1 MFYNYEI
8 ANKLL
13 YGSRNRDA
21 IIAADNIMKKNEF
34 LLPPIGRVVI
44 DVENN
49 FKSNQTS
56 RSFWRVVH
64 GLTFLGDLFT
74 AHNKTKEKKYI
85 EKAQYL
91 IDLWFIYRANN
102 PDDKMIYHDETTALR
117 LSYLMKFYYH
127 SYNVLEEKFKN
138 KLYIEIKDTVSL
150 LCTDKFHS
158 TNTNHGMFQDLS
170 LLAYSILFNNEP
182 KKTKV
187 YKKAIQR
194 LLDYFLTC
202 FTADGVHKEHA
213 PDYHYLV
220 ANYVRMVSNI
230 IKELDGNL
238 TTQET
243 KLIKIYENSEKYSKF
258 IILPDGSL
266 PNISDCPRIMLSQ
279 KPTYYSLYNSEE
291 FNFVKTKG
299 KEGMEPL
306 DRQKAFLDAGSFI
319 SRSGWTEKD
328 SYFLFLANYNGAYHK
343 HTDDLSFILY
353 YKNDIFIDSGP
364 NGYDYDNK
372 FTRYAYS
379 GYSHSTLIV
388 NGATLPRT
396 DGKMDKVGL
405 EYARYENDGST
416 FEVKGYNKRYDD
428 VIHNR
433 KITGDNQNK
442 KYTIQD
448 EIYSSKRNHYKI
460 LFQISYLLNISINGN
475 FVSIYKNDTK
485 IAEIEIHNES
495 NNSNFKIRHIKG
507 QLSPQVQG
515 FEFPKMGSN
524 IASNTIEVSYNN
536 ETDESK
542 LISIIRLEN
551 FKLQYNNYTKELSY
565 GLQNIKYNLVENGNN
580 KRRLLIVFTSNIS
593 NKSQLE
599 NYYDSFKEVDSLQ
612 LFINNC
618 LDVSDNLEYEQTDL
632 LKLETEKLALIQNL
646 IRKYQIDIKN
656 VTLIG
661 LENDGRAALY
671 YGMKYGFY
679 NIIVAEPPI
688 LIDNKIQ
695 LNEFGSSEETGI
707 SKCRFLTA
715 DFEGIEMFSGYYKNF
730 HICVG
735 SQSSNLVNHLHPFEK
750 LLRTKKIGMNIL
762 KIPIPEGVDSRLYF
776 KDFLNESLNNI
787 YGLNIKSENNLLQPI
802 YKLEYKDLYHSISNN
817 ILNINLELEGTE
829 FVVIYQFLDKFNNIL
844 FKSKMHYSDTLSIKE
859 SDFMNKRIKITIRGR
874 YESFKLISN
883 IIRDKNM
890 IQFKLI

>member
-187 YKKAIQR
+187 YKIAIQR

-238 TTQET
+238 TSQET
-243 KLIKIYENSEKYSKF
+243 KLVNIYENSEKYSKY

-266 PNISDCPRIMLSQ
+266 PNVSDCPRIMLSK
-279 KPTYYSLYNSEE
+279 KPTYYNLYNSEE
-291 FNFVKTKG
+291 FNYVKTQGNEG
-299 KEGMEPL
+299 KKPF
-306 DRQKAFLDAGSFI
+306 DKQKAFLDAGSFI
-319 SRSGWTEKD
+319 SRSGWTKKD

-405 EYARYENDGST
+405 EYARYDDDGSI

-428 VIHNR
+428 VTHNR

-442 KYTIQD
+442 KYIIQD
-448 EIYSSKRNHYKI
+448 EIYSAKRNQYKI
-460 LFQISYLLNISINGN
+460 LFQISHLLNISINGK
-475 FVSIYKNDTK
+475 FVSIYKNESK
-485 IAEIEIHNES
+485 IAEIEILNES
-495 NNSNFKIRHIKG
+495 KNSNFKIRHIKG

-524 IASNTIEVSYNN
+524 VASNTIEISYNN

-542 LISIIRLEN
+542 IVSIIRLEN
-551 FKLQYNNYTKELSY
+551 FKLQYNDYVKELNY
-565 GLQNIKYNLVENGNN
+565 GMQNIKYNLIENGNN
-580 KRRLLIVFTSNIS
+580 KDRLLIVFSANIN

-599 NYYDSFKEVDSLQ
+599 SYYDSFKEIDSLQ

-618 LDVSDNLEYEQTDL
+618 KELSDRLNYEQTDL
-632 LKLETEKLALIQNL
+632 LKFETEKLALIQNI
-646 IRKYQIDIKN
+646 IRKYEIDIKN

-661 LENDGRAALY
+661 LENDGAAALY
-671 YGMKYGFY
+671 YGMKYGFF
-679 NIIVAEPPI
+679 NVIVAEPPI
-688 LIDNKIQ
+688 LLDNKIQ
-695 LNEFGSSEETGI
+695 SNELYGSDETEF
-707 SKCRFLTA
+707 RFLNGI
-715 DFEGIEMFSGYYKNF
+715 FEEIEMFSGYYKNF

-735 SQSSNLVNHLHPFEK
+735 SRSYNLVNHIKPFEK
-750 LLRTKKIGMNIL
+750 YLHTKKIGMNIL
-762 KIPIPEGVDSRLYF
+762 KIPIPEDVDSRLYF
-776 KDFLNESLNNI
+776 KDFLGESLNDI
-787 YGLNIKSENNLLQPI
+787 YGLSIKNDSNLLKTI
-802 YKLEYKDLYHSISNN
+802 YDLEYKNLYHNIYNN
-817 ILNINLELEGTE
+817 ILNINLELVGTK
-829 FVVIYQFLDKFNNIL
+829 FVVIYQFLDKSNNIL
-844 FKSKMHYSDTLSIKE
+844 FKSKMHYSETLSIKE
-859 SDFMNKRIKITIRGR
+859 SDFMNKRIKIIIRGR

-890 IQFKLI
+890 IEFKMI